1 MEAHRKD
8 DMSDQQQG
16 PGWWLASDGKW
27 YPPEQAAGASGPP
40 PTDPT
45 APMAPVPP
53 GPPPTDE
60 PPSGNRTPLIIAGV
74 LAVIALLAAAVLLL
88 GGDDDGDDVVATT
101 TTTET
106 DSTTTTDPD
115 DEPTTTTTGSDGLDP
130 ADVPDGFVLIE
141 GEGISLVVPDTWEQI
156 EAGDAS
162 LSDDELAEAFPGADQ
177 ELLQQG
183 LAAFQQGAV
192 LVAIDV
198 SGTDFAN
205 NVNVIETPNE
215 FELDFLERQ
224 GRQEIEAVGGV
235 IDQITRVDLPLG
247 EAVRVTYTLDG
258 FLPDGSG
265 FTVEGVQHY
274 VPFDGSTYIITVSA
288 VEDLSDIAD
297 PMAASLRVL

>member
-1 MEAHRKD
+1 MEDPRKD

-53 GPPPTDE
+53 GPPPTDG
-60 PPSGNRTPLIIAGV
+60 PSNGNRTPLIVGGV
-74 LAVIALLAAAVLLL
+74 LAVIALIVVAVLLL
-88 GGDDDGDDVVATT
+88 SGGDDDGDDVVASST

-106 DSTTTTDPD
+106 DDTTTTETD
-115 DEPTTTTTGSDGLDP
+115 DTTTTTESDDE
-130 ADVPDGFVLIE
+130 DVPDGFTLVE
-141 GEGISLVVPDTWEQI
+141 GDGVSLVVPDTWEQI

-162 LSDDELAEAFPGADQ
+162 LSEEELAEAFPGADQ

-183 LAAFQQGAV
+183 LAAFQSGAV

-198 SGTDFAN
+198 SGSEFAN
-205 NVNVIETPNE
+205 NVNVIESPSE
-215 FELDFLERQ
+215 FELDFLEVQ

-235 IDQITRVDLPLG
+235 VDEVTRVDLPLG

-258 FLPDGSG
+258 FTPDGQG
-265 FTVEGVQHY
+265 FTVQGIQHY
-274 VPFDGSTYIITVSA
+274 VPFDGSTYIVTVSA

-297 PMAASLRVL
+297 PMAESLQVL